1 MEDILFTIILIVSII
16 CYTVYKIDC
25 NHVNKAKNNYYNGG
39 LTNPETK
46 HPDPNLIKWLD
57 HHRSL
62 AKPKK
67 DKGTRVPPVTQETL
81 ISTSKDK
88 VSKKHKIDSKKWLDA
103 QKENGS
109 IPIKQSFVLKSKS
122 GRYFQD
128 IFEIHAEHLLLE
140 RVMETTDD
148 ILKAKK
154 YRTHKE
160 ASEEAIKYDFKVMA
174 LNTYVKEL

>member
-1 MEDILFTIILIVSII
+1 MDIIKIISIILLFFLWAYILYRWIKAERELDKSEKEIQRYQEEELKKDENNLLNDLKLEGPII
-16 CYTVYKIDC
+16 KEFPID
-25 NHVNKAKNNYYNGG
+25 K
-39 LTNPETK
+39 TK
-46 HPDPNLIKWLD
+46 RKFGERHRVDADKWLD
-57 HHRSL
+57 
-62 AKPKK
+62 K
-67 DKGTRVPPVTQETL
+67 
-81 ISTSKDK
+81 
-88 VSKKHKIDSKKWLDA
+88 

-109 IPIKQSFVLKSKS
+109 IPIKQSFVLKGKS

-128 IFEIHAEHLLLE
+128 IFEIQSEHVLLE

-160 ASEEAIKYDFKVMA
+160 ASEEAIKYDFKVIT